1 MLDSFGRT
9 IDYLRLSITDRC
21 DLRCKY
27 CMPEKPVFSKKSSFL
42 SLKQLKVLSRILIK
56 LGIKKIRITGGEPL
70 VRKDILEYLEFLHKQ
85 KVNSLLNEILM
96 TTNGTQL
103 KKHAKSISNFGI
115 KRLNVS
121 IDSIIPEKYNFIT
134 NGGSLEKVL
143 NGIEEAKKNGIE
155 IKINTVLLKNF
166 NEDEVLDIAKWCATN
181 NLKLSFIE
189 VMPIGNLQISR
200 TNQYLPVSFA
210 KKIVDDNLGLV
221 ISDFTTNGP
230 SRYFRTLK
238 FNSTIGF
245 ISPISNHFCPTCNR
259 IRITSSGILYP
270 CLGDNNCVDLKPYL
284 EKHNIKSLIRI
295 LEKIIFNKPEKHHF
309 KINEKKSDI
318 SRFMNTTGG

>member
-27 CMPEKPVFSKKSSFL
+27 CMPEKPVFYKKSSFL

-85 KVNSLLNEILM
+85 KVNNLLNEILM

-121 IDSIIPEKYNFIT
+121 ID
-134 NGGSLEKVL
+134 
-143 NGIEEAKKNGIE
+143 
-155 IKINTVLLKNF
+155 
-166 NEDEVLDIAKWCATN
+166 
-181 NLKLSFIE
+181 
-189 VMPIGNLQISR
+189 
-200 TNQYLPVSFA
+200 
-210 KKIVDDNLGLV
+210 
-221 ISDFTTNGP
+221 
-230 SRYFRTLK
+230 
-238 FNSTIGF
+238 
-245 ISPISNHFCPTCNR
+245 
-259 IRITSSGILYP
+259 
-270 CLGDNNCVDLKPYL
+270 
-284 EKHNIKSLIRI
+284 
-295 LEKIIFNKPEKHHF
+295 
-309 KINEKKSDI
+309 
-318 SRFMNTTGG
+318 